1 MSIDYF
7 LFGDSEDY
15 SGIDL
20 PRLASIEGVALD
32 EEGHFLVEGLVGTR
46 CRLMDSRHRETM
58 LSEYG
63 PYGQAYNWFMM
74 GQYDDESCSNELRF
88 RLARCAATLISL
100 RPLSPL
106 ALMCRAESIYIL
118 NTPCNLFVS
127 PICIDDSETIPKLFG
142 RPYTKKH
149 IEPPY

>member
-7 LFGDSEDY
+7 LFGNSDDF
-15 SGIDL
+15 SGIVL
-20 PRLASIEGVALD
+20 PRLASVEGAALD
-32 EEGHFLVEGLVGTR
+32 EEGLLVIEGLVGTR
-46 CRLMDSRHRETM
+46 CRLLDSRHRETM

-63 PYGQAYNWFMM
+63 PYGQDYNWFMM
-74 GQYDDESCSNELRF
+74 GQYDKEVCPNELIH
-88 RLARCAATLISL
+88 RLARCAATLISF

-118 NTPCNLFVS
+118 NTPRDLFVS
-127 PICIDDSETIPKLFG
+127 PICIDDAGTIPKLFG
-142 RPYTKKH
+142 RPYTTRH